1 MSFAIEIQELSKR
14 YQLGQLKHET
24 MIRELLIRLAT
35 SPFRRSDSKAN
46 DFWALRDISLSVAQG
61 EVLGLIGRNGAGKS
75 TLLKI
80 LAKVVYPTSGRVHV
94 EGRVGSLLEVGT
106 GFHEE
111 LTGRENIYLNGS
123 ILGMKKSEID
133 AKMSEIVDFSGIEKF
148 IDTPLKR
155 YSSGMALRLGFSVAA
170 HLETEILLVDEVL
183 AVGDAEFQR
192 KCLASMERSHRS
204 GRTVVFVSHNLAAVE
219 TLCSRVI
226 WVDNGRI
233 RADGQPQ
240 EIIESYLATF
250 SGQVGPAAEL
260 DKIVD
265 REGSGKIRF
274 TALEFLDRSRLRKP
288 AFRSGD
294 PAVFRIHF
302 RVNETVAF
310 PYFSVWLYSDVGT
323 KVAEFSTWSSGVE
336 IQELR
341 AGDGTIEVEVPFLS
355 FQPGRYSISLCAT
368 NGRDLH
374 DMLDHCAA
382 LEVEWS
388 DYYGTGR
395 GIDRFFGLVIIPCTW
410 NLLELPSPSEPVSPA
425 AFEPDRT

>member
-1 MSFAIEIQELSKR
+1 MSSAIQVEQLCKR

-24 MIRELLIRLAT
+24 MIRETIVRLVKN
-35 SPFRRSDSKAN
+35 SLPGSDREASE
-46 DFWALRDISLSVAQG
+46 FWALRDVSLAVEQG
-61 EVLGLIGRNGAGKS
+61 EVLGLVGRNGAGKS

-80 LAKVVYPTSGRVHV
+80 LAKVVYPTSGRVQV
-94 EGRVGSLLEVGT
+94 AGRVGSLLEVGT

-123 ILGMKKSEID
+123 ILGMRKSEID

-219 TLCSRVI
+219 NLCSRVI

-233 RADGQPQ
+233 RADGRPD
-240 EIIESYLATF
+240 EVINSYMSAF
-250 SGQVGPAAEL
+250 SDQVGSAAEL
-260 DKIVD
+260 DKIAD
-265 REGSGKIRF
+265 RQGTGKIRF
-274 TALEFLDRSRLRKP
+274 TALELLDQSRLRKP
-288 AFRSGD
+288 SFRSGD

-302 RVNETVAF
+302 RVNEPVTF
-310 PYFSVWLYSDVGT
+310 PYLSIWLYSEVGI
-323 KVAEFSTWSSGVE
+323 KVAELSTWSSGVE
-336 IQELR
+336 ISEL
-341 AGDGTIEVEVPFLS
+341 GTGYGVIEVEVPFLS

-368 NGRDLH
+368 DGRTQH
-374 DMLDHCAA
+374 DMLDHCAS
-382 LEVEWS
+382 LNVDVS

-395 GIDRFFGLVIIPCTW
+395 GIDRFFGLVIVPCTW
-410 NLLELPSPSEPVSPA
+410 NLLDLPITGEPVGPRA
-425 AFEPDRT
+425 IEPDRT